1 MRYEQVHCYHMLQ
14 AARMALH
21 RSILLTAAILAALP
35 GIGMPQLQAQP
46 HGASQEEAI
55 PRADSSSTPESPL
68 SLTFADIFTTRPLPA
83 EEEETPPA
91 QIEEATPAA
100 PITEEQ
106 IRLEFEEALELIQR
120 GRAREAKAA
129 LQQFVM
135 RYPQSPH
142 SAQSLYQI
150 ALLENQVDEAIQVLQ
165 RLGSSYPD
173 SPWAHIGYYKLGE
186 LHFFLEQYEQARHA
200 FEQYLVHQPEGQFA
214 DKAQLRIIICL
225 MRVDNYVEAL
235 RQLAMLQRN
244 FPEFEHD
251 PATIDLVGECY
262 AHLGYVEKACEYFQ
276 MIVAKFP
283 NYTFLPKIYLNLGLC
298 QEELNRWEKAEK
310 TYAELTRLFP
320 DSPEASL
327 GRVRIADL
335 TTPFLGRSEA
345 PTSPNPA
352 QH

>member
-1 MRYEQVHCYHMLQ
+1 MLQ
-14 AARMALH
+14 GARMAFH
-21 RSILLTAAILAALP
+21 VSILLTAAILAALP
-35 GIGMPQLQAQP
+35 GIGIQQLQAQP
-46 HGASQEEAI
+46 HGASQEKVI
-55 PRADSSSTPESPL
+55 SKADASNPFESPVP
-68 SLTFADIFTTRPLPA
+68 LTFEDIFTTRPLPA

-91 QIEEATPAA
+91 A

-106 IRLEFEEALELIQR
+106 IRLEFEEALDLIQR
-120 GRAREAKAA
+120 GRAREAKTA

-150 ALLENQVDEAIQVLQ
+150 ALLETEVDEAIQVLQ

-200 FEQYLVHQPEGQFA
+200 FEQYLVHQPKGQFT
-214 DKAQLRIIICL
+214 DRAQLRIIICL
-225 MRVDNYVEAL
+225 MRVNNYVEAL
-235 RQLAMLQRN
+235 RQLAMLQKN

-251 PATIDLVGECY
+251 PAIIDLVGECY

-298 QEELNRWEKAEK
+298 QEELNRREKAEK

-335 TTPFLGRSEA
+335 TTPFLGQSGA
-345 PTSPNPA
+345 PTSTTPPVPQSCFSFLA
-352 QH
+352 LCQTG

>member
-1 MRYEQVHCYHMLQ
+1 
-14 AARMALH
+14 
-21 RSILLTAAILAALP
+21 
-35 GIGMPQLQAQP
+35 MPQLQAQP